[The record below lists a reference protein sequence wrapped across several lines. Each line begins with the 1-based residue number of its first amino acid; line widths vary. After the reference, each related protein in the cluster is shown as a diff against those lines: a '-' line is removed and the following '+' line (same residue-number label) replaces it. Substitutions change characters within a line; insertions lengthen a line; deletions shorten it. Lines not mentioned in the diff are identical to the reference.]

1 LPFYGAAFI
10 ALDTQGNMYITDNDR
25 PHQQSRLLKLS
36 PDGQLLNEWHVFKS
50 TSSPV
55 GLAVDGRGNIY
66 VAARNESVI
75 YKIDPSGQVVMK
87 WRPASG
93 SLPIGLSLDQQG
105 NVYVALFD
113 GNTIQKYSPDGQLL
127 ATFGGNGS
135 AVQFTGP
142 LDVAVDGQG
151 HLYITDQ
158 GHQQVQEL
166 GTNNQSLMTWGNP
179 DNCASRL
186 ALWWISKGQST
197 LEIPAKGLFRS
208 FPLLVTWQRIG
219 EREALAQ

>member
-1 LPFYGAAFI
+1 SQPTSSPTSSTVARAGLPFYGAAFI

-36 PDGQLLNEWHVFKS
+36 PGGQLLNEWHVFKP

-55 GLAVDGRGNIY
+55 GLAVDGQGDIY
-66 VAARNESVI
+66 VAARNESVV
-75 YKIDPSGQVVMK
+75 YKIDPSGQVVTK
-87 WRPASG
+87 WRPTAG

-113 GNTIQKYSPDGQLL
+113 GNILQKYSPDGQLL

-142 LDVAVDGQG
+142 LDVAVD
-151 HLYITDQ
+151 
-158 GHQQVQEL
+158 
-166 GTNNQSLMTWGNP
+166 
-179 DNCASRL
+179 
-186 ALWWISKGQST
+186 
-197 LEIPAKGLFRS
+197 
-208 FPLLVTWQRIG
+208 
-219 EREALAQ
+219 